1 MGLLE
6 ERVEAISGE
15 FKQQEVSSSLWACAT
30 MGLKPGEMPKGLLEG
45 QATVIRSSSSSS
57 SARCQPRPDTDAFG
71 CRLPFCEQFCTELV
85 FTMQDILAALASLC
99 AAREVLV
106 FS

>member
-15 FKQQEVSSSLWACAT
+15 FKPQEVSRSLWACAT
-30 MGLKPGEMPKGLLEG
+30 MGLKPGEMSGEMPVVLVEG

-57 SARCQPRPDTDAFG
+57 SARCQPRPDADALG
-71 CRLPFCEQFCTELV
+71 CRSPFCEQFCTELL
-85 FTMQDILAALASLC
+85 FTMQDMHLASLYTT
-99 AAREVLV
+99 AREC
-106 FS
+106 